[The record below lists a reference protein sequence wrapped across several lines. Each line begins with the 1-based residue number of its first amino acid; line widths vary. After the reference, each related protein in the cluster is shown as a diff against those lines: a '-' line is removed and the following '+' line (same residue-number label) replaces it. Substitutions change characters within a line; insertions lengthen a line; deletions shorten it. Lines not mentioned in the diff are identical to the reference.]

1 MIILNIFN
9 STSCIHQV
17 KRLVIKAC
25 VSIFIMPE
33 FMSRGIQ
40 KYHLCP
46 LFVWNVSPKGSA
58 ICVSSTA
65 HYRKSYRCNSSPL
78 KIINCYP
85 GIH

>member
-58 ICVSSTA
+58 ICVSSIGFKYCTLPKKLPLQFITA
-65 HYRKSYRCNSSPL
+65 
-78 KIINCYP
+78 
-85 GIH
+85 